1 MYFKSFFVLLKGGF
15 MKDKAFAIFIYDL
28 CVLGRGDIVINE
40 ALLGILHQ
48 YILEDMDNRFEVSTL
63 MFDVEE
69 EDNNYVFR
77 LSLERIT
84 KACELVRN
92 VSAQKSGYSVMFDGL
107 DSKETQS
114 LGDFAVVFSSYL
126 DELED
131 RMYEEQNN
139 PYKLMKS

>member
-28 CVLGRGDIVINE
+28 CVLRRGDIVINE

-69 EDNNYVFR
+69 EDNNYVFK

-114 LGDFAVVFSSYL
+114 LGDFAVGFSSYL